1 MDRFHEKVF
10 PALVCLSTG
19 ALMFLTQRRLSRR
32 MILRGLGAT
41 VGLPL
46 LDAML
51 PAMTSLAQSANLHKT
66 RLACIEIVHG
76 AAGSTM
82 DGTSKHYWSPVR
94 EGSDFEFTQ
103 SLSPLEKYRDYL
115 TIISNT
121 DLRPATAY
129 DPSEEGGDHF
139 RSSAAYLTASH
150 PKMTESTDIYA
161 GTSLDQ
167 IYAAKMSQDT
177 PLPSIQLCIED
188 VDATGA
194 CAYGYACVY
203 SDTISWASPT
213 QPLPM
218 TLDPR
223 VVFENLFGDGSTAK
237 ERAERQE
244 LNSSILDGVVQQM
257 PQLRQSL
264 GASDRVRL
272 DEYLSDLREIERRIQ
287 NIEHY
292 NDSARNNVA
301 LPRAPL
307 GVPESYEEHV
317 KLMFDLQV
325 LAFAA
330 GATRVSAFKMSRDV
344 NQRVFPGSGVTT
356 PFHSCSHHGE
366 APARIAEFAK
376 INRYHVSLLGY
387 FLDKL
392 ASTPD
397 GDGTLLDHSLV
408 LYGSPMGDS
417 NVHNH
422 KRVPMLLAGHAN
434 GAFKGNYH
442 VRAPEGTPTAN
453 VYQTVLNRLG
463 VNAKSIGDST
473 GQLSI

>member
-1 MDRFHEKVF
+1 MYL
-10 PALVCLSTG
+10 A
-19 ALMFLTQRRLSRR
+19 QRHLSRR
-32 MILRGLGAT
+32 TLLRGLGAT
-41 VGLPL
+41 IGIPL
-46 LDAML
+46 LDAMV
-51 PAMTSLAQSANLHKT
+51 PAMTSLAQTAQLHKT
-66 RLACIEIVHG
+66 RLACIEMVHG

-82 DGTSKHYWSPVR
+82 DGTSKHYWSPLR
-94 EGSDFEFTQ
+94 EGADFEFTQ
-103 SLSPLEKYRDYL
+103 TLSPLEKLRDYL
-115 TIISNT
+115 TIVSNT
-121 DLRPATAY
+121 DLNPAGAY
-129 DPSEEGGDHF
+129 SASEQGGDHF
-139 RSSAAYLTASH
+139 RSSAAFLTAAH
-150 PKMTESTDIYA
+150 PKMTESTDIFA

-167 IYAAKMSQDT
+167 VYAAKAGQDT

-223 VVFENLFGDGSTAK
+223 VAFENLFGDGATAK

-244 LNSSILDGVVQQM
+244 LDRSILDGIVEQM
-257 PQLRQSL
+257 PRLRQNL
-264 GASDRVRL
+264 GGQDRNRL
-272 DEYLSDLREIERRIQ
+272 DAYLNDLREIERRIQ
-287 NIEHY
+287 NIERY
-292 NDSARNNVA
+292 NKEAKESAA
-301 LPRAPL
+301 LPQAPL
-307 GVPESYEEHV
+307 GIPESYEEHV

-325 LAFAA
+325 LAFMTDT
-330 GATRVSAFKMSRDV
+330 TRVSTFKMSRDV

-366 APARIAEFAK
+366 SPTRIAEFAK

-387 FLDKL
+387 FLEKL

-434 GAFKGNYH
+434 GAIKGNYH
-442 VRAPEGTPTAN
+442 LRMPDGTPTAS
-453 VYQTVLNRLG
+453 VYHTVLSRLG
-463 VNAKSIGDST
+463 VTVQTFGDSN